1 MEIAVVNRTA
11 IVTGGAG
18 GIGLATVER
27 LLAKGMNVMLVDADA
42 GQAENAARRFSSD
55 RLAVSVA
62 DVMLAEP
69 VERSVEETLTR
80 FGRVDALVNVAG
92 GAGPIKVHEI
102 EKIEPDTW
110 DLVMNLN
117 VRSVFLYC
125 RAVMP
130 HMRKQRYGRI
140 VNISSTLARGEKG
153 PPTTVAARL
162 PYATAKSALIGMT
175 SQLAKDVAGDGIT
188 VNTLLPGLIL
198 GEPGTR
204 IRARFEALPDE
215 QRAAIMKQ
223 YPIGRPGE
231 ADEVAVAIEFLVSE
245 AAGYITGTAIPV
257 DGGYL

>member
-1 MEIAVVNRTA
+1 MNDRAA

-18 GIGLATVER
+18 GIGLASIAR
-27 LLAKGMNVMLVDADA
+27 LLDRGMRVMLVDADA
-42 GQAENAARRFSSD
+42 KQAEKAAERFASD
-55 RLAVSVA
+55 RLAISIA
-62 DVMLAEP
+62 DVTQAGS
-69 VERSVEETLTR
+69 VEKTVEETLSR
-80 FGRVDALVNVAG
+80 FGRIDALVNVAG

-117 VRSVFLYC
+117 VRSVYLYC
-125 RAVMP
+125 RSVMP
-130 HMRKQRYGRI
+130 HMRKQGYGRI

-162 PYATAKSALIGMT
+162 PYATAKAALIGLT
-175 SQLAKDVAGDGIT
+175 SQLAKDVAGEGIT
-188 VNTLLPGLIL
+188 VNALLPGLIL
-198 GEPGTR
+198 GEKGTR
-204 IRARFEALPDE
+204 IRERFEALPDA
-215 QRAAIMKQ
+215 QRAEIMKQ

-231 ADEVAVAIEFLVSE
+231 TDEVAAAIEFLVSD

>member
-1 MEIAVVNRTA
+1 MSRTA

-18 GIGLATVER
+18 GIGLATVGR
-27 LLAKGMNVMLVDADA
+27 LLAGGMSVMLVDADA
-42 GQAENAARRFSSD
+42 GQAEKASQRFASE
-55 RLAVSVA
+55 RLAISIA
-62 DVMLAEP
+62 DVTLAEP
-69 VERSVEETLTR
+69 VERTVEETLSR
-80 FGRVDALVNVAG
+80 FGSVDVLVNVAG
-92 GAGPIKVHEI
+92 GAGPVKVHEI

-140 VNISSTLARGEKG
+140 VNLSSTLARGEKG

-162 PYATAKSALIGMT
+162 PYATAKAALIGMT
-175 SQLAKDVAGDGIT
+175 SQLAKDVAAEGIT

-198 GEPGTR
+198 GEEGTR
-204 IRARFEALPDE
+204 IRARFEALPVD
-215 QRAAIMKQ
+215 QRASIMKQ

-231 ADEVAVAIEFLVSE
+231 ANEVAAAIEFLVSE